1 MRWTIVIGP
10 LQNALQLADV
20 ITDLTDEFNIDYDE
34 SPNRTGLN
42 PTYSLL
48 FGRFED
54 RSEAENLASDIK
66 QRLGFD
72 TTISMLPEG
81 VADEPRETFS
91 PRTFVDE
98 IVKRYN
104 EGVSSPSLCLQV
116 NKKIDEKPNDAN
128 EIRRMLFSSFK
139 DVDTTFAIP
148 YGIDYLLN
156 VEDTPFLRVLL
167 TRMLR
172 TNMEQEAID
181 ILLHRHEIDAAAEYR
196 KLVTPLLFSHRPHLL
211 FVGNEITAEDIATR
225 LKRVLKCPDIDDSE
239 LYEGIF
245 IGLRGH
251 NEYKAL
257 RIDITQRFGHMWGV
271 DSDIKCELAMIEF
284 QSGELEQ
291 PLAKLEEHGESA
303 RWKKELEKI
312 HSHHRLLKYGWTLPP
327 AAPPNPLMVPGL
339 VRYLAYT
346 SVPHH
351 SSGYATRTHNLL
363 CALQGIDRNIQ
374 CVTRY
379 SYPWVDLKMDANS
392 VENLDVIDGI
402 SYHRQPSDES
412 YLNWTLEERIL
423 ASVES
428 LVAHCENEGVPEILH
443 AASNWMNGLT
453 AIHAGRIL
461 GVPVVYEIRGLWE
474 LTRTAKD
481 PGFEGSEHFQ
491 MISRMEIEVAMA
503 ADCVIAITEGLRAE
517 LIERGVPAKKIRLAP
532 NGVDTERF
540 QPLQRDMELAAE
552 LGIPDGPVIG
562 YVGSLV
568 HYEGLHLLLEAVSQL
583 RREGKWKGSVLIVGD
598 GECRGELEMLA
609 KNLDIDDICFFTG
622 RVDFREVER
631 YYSLIDIAPFP
642 RLPLK
647 VCELVSPLK
656 PFEAMAMGKTVIAS
670 DVAAMREFIISEEN
684 GVLFEKGSV
693 DSLVDALGRLIAD
706 GRLRENLAA
715 SSRQWVMDNR
725 TWRQTAEAIARVH
738 DEVRMKRQTTILI
751 AGHDLKFIYE
761 MGREF
766 IRRGYTVLE
775 DNWDN
780 HTRHDVELS
789 KRLLKAADFVV
800 CEWALGNAR
809 WYAEHIQE
817 HQKLFF
823 RLHLQEVDTEHL
835 DAVNWAKVNKV
846 VFIAP
851 HVHRKAIERFGIP
864 EDRTILIPNFVDTRR
879 FDVPKTATSSTTIGF
894 MGIVPKRKRF
904 DLALTVLEGVR
915 AQHPEFNLTTK
926 GKRPEEYAWM
936 LKRTEEMAWY
946 KHEFRRIEQSSLL
959 RGAIRYQG
967 WTPSPYSWFG
977 DIGFLLSVSD
987 FEGSHQ
993 AVAEGAASGAIPIIL
1008 RWEGADEVYPP
1019 SWCVDTVEEG
1029 IERIIDFNERLS
1041 FEEREL
1047 ARMKVADHI
1056 RENFDLQI
1064 IANRWLEMM
1073 NANQSS

>member
-1 MRWTIVIGP
+1 
-10 LQNALQLADV
+10 
-20 ITDLTDEFNIDYDE
+20 
-34 SPNRTGLN
+34 
-42 PTYSLL
+42 
-48 FGRFED
+48 
-54 RSEAENLASDIK
+54 
-66 QRLGFD
+66 
-72 TTISMLPEG
+72 
-81 VADEPRETFS
+81 
-91 PRTFVDE
+91 
-98 IVKRYN
+98 
-104 EGVSSPSLCLQV
+104 
-116 NKKIDEKPNDAN
+116 
-128 EIRRMLFSSFK
+128 
-139 DVDTTFAIP
+139 
-148 YGIDYLLN
+148 
-156 VEDTPFLRVLL
+156 
-167 TRMLR
+167 
-172 TNMEQEAID
+172 
-181 ILLHRHEIDAAAEYR
+181 
-196 KLVTPLLFSHRPHLL
+196 
-211 FVGNEITAEDIATR
+211 
-225 LKRVLKCPDIDDSE
+225 
-239 LYEGIF
+239 
-245 IGLRGH
+245 
-251 NEYKAL
+251 
-257 RIDITQRFGHMWGV
+257 
-271 DSDIKCELAMIEF
+271 
-284 QSGELEQ
+284 
-291 PLAKLEEHGESA
+291 
-303 RWKKELEKI
+303 
-312 HSHHRLLKYGWTLPP
+312 
-327 AAPPNPLMVPGL
+327 
-339 VRYLAYT
+339 
-346 SVPHH
+346 
-351 SSGYATRTHNLL
+351 
-363 CALQGIDRNIQ
+363 
-374 CVTRY
+374 
-379 SYPWVDLKMDANS
+379 LKMDADS
-392 VENLDVIDGI
+392 VEKLDVIDGI
-402 SYHRQPSDES
+402 SYHRQPSEGS
-412 YLNWTLEERIL
+412 YLNWTLEQRLL
-423 ASVES
+423 AGVES
-428 LVAHCENEGVPEILH
+428 LVSHCENEGIPEVLH

-453 AIHAGRIL
+453 AVHAGRIL

-481 PGFEGSEHFQ
+481 PGFEDSEHFQ
-491 MISRMEIEVAMA
+491 MISRMEVEVAMA
-503 ADCVIAITEGLRAE
+503 ANRVIAITEGLRAE
-517 LIERGVPAKKIRLAP
+517 LIERGVPAKKIRLAQ

-540 QPLQRDMELAAE
+540 QPLQRDMELAEE

-583 RREGKWKGSVLIVGD
+583 RSEGKWKGSVLIVGD

-609 KNLDIDDICFFTG
+609 KNLDIADICLFTG

-670 DVAAMREFIISEEN
+670 DVAAMKEFIISEDN

-693 DSLVDALGRLIAD
+693 DSLAEVLGRIIED
-706 GRLRENLAA
+706 DRLREKLAA
-715 SSRQWVMDNR
+715 SSRQWVIDNR

-738 DEVRMKRQTTILI
+738 DEVRPKRQTTILI

-809 WYAEHIQE
+809 WYAEHIQS

-835 DAVNWAKVNKV
+835 DDVNWNRVNKV

-864 EDRTILIPNFVDTRR
+864 RERTILIPNFVDTRR
-879 FDVPKTATSSTTIGF
+879 FDVPKTAASSTTIGF

-915 AQHPEFNLTTK
+915 AQHPEFKLSTK

-936 LKRTEEMAWY
+936 VKRTKEMAWY
-946 KHEFRRIEQSSLL
+946 QHEFRRIEQSSLL
-959 RGAIRYQG
+959 RSAIRYQG

-1019 SWCVDTVEEG
+1019 SWCVDTIEEG
-1029 IERIIDFNERLS
+1029 IERILDFNERLS

-1056 RENFDLQI
+1056 RENFDLKI

-1073 NANQSS
+1073 DANQSS